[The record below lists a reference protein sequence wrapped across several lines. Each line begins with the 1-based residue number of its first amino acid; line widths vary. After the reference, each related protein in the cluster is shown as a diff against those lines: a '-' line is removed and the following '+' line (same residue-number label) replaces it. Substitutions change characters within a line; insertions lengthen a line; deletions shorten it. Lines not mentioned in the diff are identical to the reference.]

1 MQKRLFKN
9 IDGKTVDILE
19 FCKEKCVG
27 GTTLYVGTDSVAL
40 RDKTLFVT
48 VVAVRFGTP
57 KDKTAKGASFVFL
70 KKYVPKH
77 KDKLARLRD
86 EAVVTMDIVQYLEE
100 NFIPVDV
107 VEFDYNSDPAHDSN
121 KVIDQIGWAKGLGYI
136 VTVKPEEQVAV
147 KAADHICRPK
157 R

>member
-1 MQKRLFKN
+1 MQKRYFRT
-9 IDGKTVDILE
+9 IDGKTTDVVD
-19 FCKEKCVG
+19 FCKDKCVH

-48 VVAVRFGTP
+48 VVAVRFGKP
-57 KDKTAKGASFVFL
+57 VDKTAKGASFVYL
-70 KKYVPKH
+70 KTYVPKH
-77 KDKLARLRD
+77 KDKLARLRE
-86 EAVVTMDIVQYLEE
+86 EAVVTMEIVQFLEE

-121 KVIDQIGWAKGLGYI
+121 KVIDQIGWAKGLGYA

-147 KAADHICRPK
+147 KAADHICRT
-157 R
+157 